1 MDINYSRQLVKGKIV
16 EVIFEEMFKQS
27 EEFDIIP
34 IGYEYTIPELAQYQ
48 HHVQVQKVLEN
59 IRNAPD
65 FALISRDKKQV
76 YLVEVKYRN
85 PIYKQEIFYIANEL
99 HNRWTPAFLFIASQD
114 GFYFESCFNIIQN
127 QGDIKQLGNEW
138 VSKDFLYNSHSLL
151 KEFIKA

>member
-1 MDINYSRQLVKGKIV
+1 MDINYSRQLIKGKIV

-34 IGYEYTIPELAQYQ
+34 IGYEYTVPELAQYQ

-76 YLVEVKYRN
+76 YLIEVKYRN
-85 PIYKQEIFYIANEL
+85 PIHKEEIFFIANEL
-99 HNRWTPAFLFIASQD
+99 HNRWSPAFLFLASQD
-114 GFYFESCFNIIQN
+114 GFYFDSCFNIIQN
-127 QGDIKQLGNEW
+127 KGIIKKCSSDWIKENVQNQLQN
-138 VSKDFLYNSHSLL
+138 LL
-151 KEFIKA
+151 HEFII